1 VLLREEI
8 LLDATSGDD
17 RNLWLVP
24 AAVLGGCVLLGM
36 VLGGLMLGMQIK
48 ETRLADRYVTVKG
61 LVERTVKSD
70 SAIWPV
76 TFKETGDD
84 LQQVYAKSEEDRG
97 AIQKFF
103 ASQGITPQE
112 ISVGQIQVTDKQANE
127 YGGDK
132 NNGPRYIVQQT
143 VTVSSNDVDKIA
155 KAGQKTAQL
164 LQAGIIVIGGYGQG
178 IRYVFNGLNALK
190 PDMITEATKNA
201 RSSADRFAADSGSE
215 VGSIRSAN
223 QGVFSISAAD
233 AGSGMAPG
241 EDGGDG
247 QVESPDASIMKKV
260 RVVSTV
266 DYYLVR

>member
-1 VLLREEI
+1 MDTARVDNRV
-8 LLDATSGDD
+8 AA
-17 RNLWLVP
+17 
-24 AAVLGGCVLLGM
+24 AAVVGGC
-36 VLGGLMLGMQIK
+36 LMLGLILGGWVLGAQIK
-48 ETRLADRYVTVKG
+48 ETKLADRYVTVKG

-76 TFKETGDD
+76 TFKETGND
-84 LQQVYAKSEEDRG
+84 LQQVYARSEQDR
-97 AIQKFF
+97 AAVLKFF
-103 ASQGITPQE
+103 ADQGITSQE
-112 ISVGQIQVTDKQANE
+112 VSVGQIQVTDKQANE
-127 YGGDK
+127 YGGNN

-143 VTVSSNDVDKIA
+143 LTVSSNDVDKIA

-201 RSSADRFAADSGSE
+201 RASADRFAADSGSQ
-215 VGSIRSAN
+215 VGAIRSAN

-241 EDGGDG
+241 EDGGG
-247 QVESPDASIMKKV
+247 PGPVENPDASIVKKV
-260 RVVSTV
+260 RVVSTI